1 MMRLGHDFQ
10 SRATYHRILDNKIT
24 DPSVDKEVHLEEM
37 IIFTWFGRLDLRGIH
52 LTRKYLDVA
61 TD

>member
-1 MMRLGHDFQ
+1 
-10 SRATYHRILDNKIT
+10 
-24 DPSVDKEVHLEEM
+24 VHLEEM